1 MESTRKLTKG
11 EKIFN
16 ICNVIFLSVV
26 MLVTIYPFLYVIFA
40 SFSEPSRL
48 MQQRGLLLA
57 PLGFTLKGYE
67 MVFDNP
73 SIISGYANTIIYVVV
88 GTFVNL
94 VATALAA
101 YGLSRKDVYWSKYIM
116 MMITF
121 TMFFSGGMI
130 PTYLLMKDLHL
141 LNTRWVLILPGAISV
156 YNLIIMKT
164 SFQSIPASL
173 EEAAKIDGANEFVI
187 LWKIILPL
195 SKATLAVMTLFYA
208 VGHWNSWFS
217 AMIYIRDR
225 ALYPLQLILRE
236 ILILNDTSN
245 MQTITDQSQLSDFN
259 QYKTLVQYCTIMV
272 ATGPILLVYP
282 FLQKYFVKGVL
293 VGGVKG

>member
-1 MESTRKLTKG
+1 MESRKLTRG

-16 ICNVIFLSVV
+16 IFNVAFLSLV
-26 MLVTIYPFLYVIFA
+26 MVITIYPFLYVIFA

-57 PLGFTLKGYE
+57 PLGFTIEGYK
-67 MVFDNP
+67 MVFANP
-73 SIISGYANTIIYVVV
+73 SIISGYGNTIIYVVL
-88 GTFVNL
+88 GTALNL
-94 VATALAA
+94 FATSLAA
-101 YGLSRKDVYWSKYIM
+101 YGLSRKDVYWAKYIM

-121 TMFFSGGMI
+121 TMFFGGGMI
-130 PTYLLMKDLHL
+130 PTYLLMKNLHL
-141 LNTRWVLILPGAISV
+141 LNTRWVLIIPGAV
-156 YNLIIMKT
+156 AVWNLIIMKT
-164 SFQSIPASL
+164 SFEGIPASL
-173 EEAAKIDGANEFVI
+173 EEAAKIDGANELVI

-195 SKATLAVMTLFYA
+195 SKATLAVMALFYA

-217 AMIYIRDR
+217 AMIYLRDR
-225 ALYPLQLILRE
+225 ELYPLQLILRE

-259 QYKTLVQYCTIMV
+259 QYKTLVQYCTIIV

>member
-1 MESTRKLTKG
+1 MESRKLTRG

-16 ICNVIFLSVV
+16 VFNIAFLSLV
-26 MLVTIYPFLYVIFA
+26 MVITIYPFLYVIFA
-40 SFSEPSRL
+40 SFSEPARL

-57 PLGFTLKGYE
+57 PLGFTLEGYK
-67 MVFDNP
+67 MVFANP
-73 SIISGYANTIIYVVV
+73 SILSGYTNTIIYVVL
-88 GTFVNL
+88 G
-94 VATALAA
+94 TALNIFATSIAA
-101 YGLSRKDVYWSKYIM
+101 YGLSRKNVYWSKYIM

-121 TMFFSGGMI
+121 TMFFGGGMI
-130 PTYLLMKDLHL
+130 PTYLLMKNLHL
-141 LNTRWVLILPGAISV
+141 LNTRWVLILPGAIAV
-156 YNLIIMKT
+156 WNLIIMKT
-164 SFQSIPASL
+164 SFEGIPVSL
-173 EEAAKIDGANEFVI
+173 EEAAKIDGANELVI

-195 SKATLAVMTLFYA
+195 SKATLAVMALFYA
-208 VGHWNSWFS
+208 VGHWNSWFG

-225 ALYPLQLILRE
+225 ELYPLQLILRE

-259 QYKTLVQYCTIMV
+259 QYKTLIQYCTIIV